1 MDRKETEY
9 VFQWADE
16 YTKKHPDILNKSTN
30 DIFEELDDGTN
41 EMHHLRW
48 GVMVR
53 ARMKNMVNFSYPGII
68 EYLSDTED
76 SSLMSEYI
84 GYALQ
89 TQYGINMVQLL
100 IEGNDKGKD
109 MFPYTSAN
117 ILYDEEFDINSVKS
131 ILNVFENN
139 KENNLLDCTI
149 RNYAGLIIKNN
160 KEDYIINDYILAPTE
175 IYNKLIL
182 QISRNLICE
191 RIDKA
196 DNMLSLLFSQDNPW
210 CNFSALDLLELL
222 SYGKTDFTDNYM
234 ENAICL
240 MKNDKN
246 QLRLIRTFLNYLECG
261 ESNKNYHNIYKYLKE
276 IIKDSIEG
284 KRIFLNHIEYKKEL
298 DGGTESLLQ
307 LILDTSFQKDEKIL
321 RSLDCYF
328 SKKARINANK
338 VLRQLEKVYI
348 INKYQLDNIFL
359 NNLSSTCSKLK
370 SEQTAICKICF
381 DRILTGNIQR
391 FSWGVE
397 LFESLVEISG
407 IENYLQNNMYNDEQ
421 LITILQGILYFSVSA
436 EKICEFLFLTIP
448 YFETTEIVWSLI
460 CNDFYP
466 NYTGNLMEMAKKYK
480 ESLNKKQ
487 TEIALRLLQMNKEH
501 LNKVK
506 TSYENKDLRPSAQRE
521 YEYGRFR
528 MEQNKRMNKESKQ
541 QSFLSRLFPD
551 KFMKYGKRIGFVQY
565 GPKGKMTYHV
575 SEYAKIEVSRE
586 LPKAFLNNPHELD
599 QKRKKYLKDRYYNE
613 AHH

>member
-1 MDRKETEY
+1 MPIY
-9 VFQWADE
+9 C
-16 YTKKHPDILNKSTN
+16 
-30 DIFEELDDGTN
+30 
-41 EMHHLRW
+41 
-48 GVMVR
+48 
-53 ARMKNMVNFSYPGII
+53 
-68 EYLSDTED
+68 
-76 SSLMSEYI
+76 
-84 GYALQ
+84 
-89 TQYGINMVQLL
+89 
-100 IEGNDKGKD
+100 
-109 MFPYTSAN
+109 
-117 ILYDEEFDINSVKS
+117 INSVKS

-182 QISRNLICE
+182 QISRNIICE

-196 DNMLSLLFSQDNPW
+196 DNMLSLFFSQDNPW

-240 MKNDKN
+240 MKKDKN
-246 QLRLIRTFLNYLECG
+246 QLRLIGTFLNYLECG

-328 SKKARINANK
+328 SKKARINANE
-338 VLRQLEKVYI
+338 VLLQLEKVYI
-348 INKYQLDNIFL
+348 INKYQLDNMFL
-359 NNLSSTCSKLK
+359 NNLLSTCSKLK

-407 IENYLQNNMYNDEQ
+407 IENYLQNKMYNDEQ
-421 LITILQGILYFSVSA
+421 LITILQGTLYFSVSV

-506 TSYENKDLRPSAQRE
+506 ISYENKDLRPSAQRE

-528 MEQNKRMNKESKQ
+528 MEQSKRMNKESKQ

-565 GPKGKMTYHV
+565 GPKGEMTYRV